1 MRAHILRTVLAT
13 TLVCGSSASVL
24 LAAPAEGVALDRSV
38 TLPAGTVLRLS
49 VGHRF
54 GSDISS
60 VEDPVSATLV
70 RPIVIDGLDVLPSGS
85 RVQGYVTHAAR
96 SGRVKGRGSV
106 GVRFTRITLA
116 SEETSYRLRTRPWT
130 AVAPATKKQDALKIG
145 IPAAGGAAIG
155 ALIGGKKGA
164 GIGAL
169 TGGGA
174 GTAFVLSTRGRDVR
188 VGRGAV
194 ITVRLAEP
202 LRVAYPR

>member
-1 MRAHILRTVLAT
+1 MKAQILRTVLAT
-13 TLVCGSSASVL
+13 TLAVGLSASATM
-24 LAAPAEGVALDRSV
+24 AAPANGAAFDRVV
-38 TLPAGTVLRLS
+38 TLPAGTVLRVA

-70 RPIVIDGLDVLPSGS
+70 RPVIVDGRDVLPRGS
-85 RVQGYVTHAAR
+85 RVTGYVTHAMR

-106 GVRFTRITLA
+106 AVRFTEIIVA
-116 SEETSYRLRTRPWT
+116 DDDAQYALRTRPWT
-130 AVAPATKKQDALKIG
+130 AVAPATKKKDALSIG
-145 IPAAGGAAIG
+145 LPAAGGAVIG
-155 ALIGGKKGA
+155 AIVGGKKGA

-174 GTAFVLSTRGRDVR
+174 GTAVVLSTRGRDVR

-194 ITVRLAEP
+194 LAIRLAEP
-202 LRVAYPR
+202 LRVAYR